1 MLVPVS
7 SSKRATRRLAALARV
22 CVLLAWAVPAAA
34 QGLVEDVL
42 VHGNHTTPT
51 DQVLALAGLSA
62 GQPMAATRLADVER
76 RLRESGRFAD
86 VSVQVRQRSLDPAG
100 PVMVVIVVTERA
112 GVSDRVLSPGLA
124 RRLRAALMLGPIL
137 QYDDGYGATYGL
149 RPALVDRPWRNL
161 NISAPLTWGG
171 ERRAAVEAAQTLTGP
186 VRGQLRAG
194 GGIDRRVNPFYDVAD
209 TRRSGWVRADL
220 SLTSWWRVSGD
231 VRRSLVRFAD
241 TDARQWSGGVATVVD
256 PRADDYATALGM
268 RAGAGVDWLQLDGR
282 WAPPLRRTNA
292 DVAVS
297 LPLIRWVTVR
307 PTAPPADGDEDGDAG
322 GGSGS
327 GAGRSVVLALRARTT
342 RASAPL
348 PAWEQA
354 LLGGALNLRGV
365 RPGAAVGDN
374 ATAVSAEL
382 RFAGGLTPLA
392 RAGLRAFLD
401 GAAVS
406 PAGVRLRDEALT
418 WGAGGGL
425 FLQLGGRTASLDVGW
440 PLGGGRPRLHV
451 QFGGGL
457 GR

>member
-1 MLVPVS
+1 ML
-7 SSKRATRRLAALARV
+7 RAVVRI
-22 CVLLAWAVPAAA
+22 VLLLVWAGAASA
-34 QGLVEDVL
+34 QGVVEAVL

-51 DQVLALAGLSA
+51 DQVLTLAGITP
-62 GQPMAATRLADVER
+62 GQTATAALVAEVER
-76 RLRESGRFAD
+76 RLRDSGRFAD
-86 VSVQVRQRSLDPAG
+86 VTVQTRLRSLDEAG
-100 PVMVVIVVTERA
+100 PILLVILVVERP
-112 GVSDRVLSPGLA
+112 GVSDAELEPGLA

-137 QYDDGYGATYGL
+137 QYDDGYGATYGV
-149 RPALVDRPWRNL
+149 RPTLVDRPWRSMNL
-161 NISAPLTWGG
+161 SVPLTWGG
-171 ERRAAVEAAQTLTGP
+171 ERKAAIEAAQTLTGP

-220 SLTSWWRVSGD
+220 SPTSWWRVSGT

-241 TDARQWSGGVATVVD
+241 TDARQWTGGVSSVID
-256 PRADDYATALGM
+256 PQADDYATTLGM

-282 WAPPLRRTNA
+282 SVPPIRRTRA

-297 LPLIRWVTVR
+297 LPLLTRVAVR
-307 PTAPPADGDEDGDAG
+307 STAPPPDVDEDGDGDTGGASG
-322 GGSGS
+322 GGP
-327 GAGRSVVLALRARTT
+327 GRSVVLALRARTT

-440 PLGGGRPRLHV
+440 PLSGGRPRLHF
-451 QFGGGL
+451 QFGVGP

>member
-1 MLVPVS
+1 ML
-7 SSKRATRRLAALARV
+7 RALLRVALV
-22 CVLLAWAVPAAA
+22 FLWAGSASA
-34 QGLVEDVL
+34 QGVVEVVL

-51 DQVLALAGLSA
+51 DQVLALADLTP
-62 GQPMAATRLADVER
+62 GQPATAALVAQVER

-149 RPALVDRPWRNL
+149 RPTLVDRPWRNL

-171 ERRAAVEAAQTLTGP
+171 ERKAAIEAAQTLTGP
-186 VRGQLRAG
+186 LRGQLRAG

-220 SLTSWWRVSGD
+220 SPTNWWRVSGD
-231 VRRSLVRFAD
+231 VRRSLVRFAG
-241 TDARQWSGGVATVVD
+241 TDARQWSGGVATVFD

-268 RAGAGVDWLQLDGR
+268 RAGAGVAWLQLDGR
-282 WAPPLRRTNA
+282 SVPPIRRTSA

-297 LPLIRWVTVR
+297 LPLIRLVTVR
-307 PTAPPADGDEDGDAG
+307 STAPPADGDEDGDGDADQDAG

-327 GAGRSVVLALRARTT
+327 GSVRSVVLALRARTT

-374 ATAVSAEL
+374 ATAVSAEV

-406 PAGVRLRDEALT
+406 PAGVWLRDEALT

-440 PLGGGRPRLHV
+440 PLSGGRPRLHV
-451 QFGGGL
+451 QFGVGL

>member
-1 MLVPVS
+1 ML
-7 SSKRATRRLAALARV
+7 RALLRVALV
-22 CVLLAWAVPAAA
+22 FLWAGSASA
-34 QGLVEDVL
+34 QGVVEVVL

-51 DQVLALAGLSA
+51 DQVLALADLTP
-62 GQPMAATRLADVER
+62 GQPATAALVAQVER

-149 RPALVDRPWRNL
+149 RPTLVDRPWRNL

-171 ERRAAVEAAQTLTGP
+171 ERKAAIEAAQTLTGP
-186 VRGQLRAG
+186 LRGQLRAG
-194 GGIDRRVNPFYDVAD
+194 GGIDRRINPFYDVAD

-220 SLTSWWRVSGD
+220 SPTSWWRVSGD
-231 VRRSLVRFAD
+231 VRRSLVRFAG
-241 TDARQWSGGVATVVD
+241 TDARQWSGGVATVFD

-282 WAPPLRRTNA
+282 SVPPIRRTSA
-292 DVAVS
+292 DIAVS
-297 LPLIRWVTVR
+297 LPLIRLVTVR
-307 PTAPPADGDEDGDAG
+307 STAPPADGDEDGDGDADQDAG

-327 GAGRSVVLALRARTT
+327 GSVRSVVLALRARTT

-374 ATAVSAEL
+374 ATAVSAEV

-440 PLGGGRPRLHV
+440 PLSGGRPRLHV
-451 QFGGGL
+451 QFGVGL

>member
-1 MLVPVS
+1 ML
-7 SSKRATRRLAALARV
+7 RALLRVALV
-22 CVLLAWAVPAAA
+22 FLWAGSASA
-34 QGLVEDVL
+34 QGVVEVVL

-51 DQVLALAGLSA
+51 DRVLALADLTP
-62 GQPMAATRLADVER
+62 GQPATAALVAQVER

-86 VSVQVRQRSLDPAG
+86 VTVQVRQRSLDPAG
-100 PVMVVIVVTERA
+100 PVMVVIVVKERA

-149 RPALVDRPWRNL
+149 RPTLVDRPWRNL

-171 ERRAAVEAAQTLTGP
+171 GRKAAIEAAQTLTGP
-186 VRGQLRAG
+186 LRGQLRAG
-194 GGIDRRVNPFYDVAD
+194 GGIDRRINPFYDVAD

-220 SLTSWWRVSGD
+220 SPTSWWRVSGD
-231 VRRSLVRFAD
+231 VRRSLVRFAG
-241 TDARQWSGGVATVVD
+241 TDARQWSGGVATVFD

-282 WAPPLRRTNA
+282 SVPPIRRTSA

-297 LPLIRWVTVR
+297 LPLIRLVTVR
-307 PTAPPADGDEDGDAG
+307 STAPPADGDEDGDGDAGQNAG

-327 GAGRSVVLALRARTT
+327 GSVRSVVLALRARTT

-374 ATAVSAEL
+374 ATAVSAEV

-425 FLQLGGRTASLDVGW
+425 FLQIGGRTASLDVGW
-440 PLGGGRPRLHV
+440 PLSGGRPRLHV
-451 QFGGGL
+451 QFGVGL

>member
-1 MLVPVS
+1 ML
-7 SSKRATRRLAALARV
+7 RALLRVALV
-22 CVLLAWAVPAAA
+22 FLWAGSASA
-34 QGLVEDVL
+34 QGVVEVVL

-51 DQVLALAGLSA
+51 DQVLALADLTP
-62 GQPMAATRLADVER
+62 GQPATAALVAQVER

-149 RPALVDRPWRNL
+149 RPTLVDRPWRNL

-171 ERRAAVEAAQTLTGP
+171 ERKAAIEAAQTLTGP
-186 VRGQLRAG
+186 LRGQLRAG

-220 SLTSWWRVSGD
+220 SPTSWWRVSGD
-231 VRRSLVRFAD
+231 VRRSLVRFAG
-241 TDARQWSGGVATVVD
+241 TDARQWSGGVATVFD

-268 RAGAGVDWLQLDGR
+268 RAGAGVAWLQLDGR
-282 WAPPLRRTNA
+282 SVPPIRRTSA

-297 LPLIRWVTVR
+297 LPLIRLVTVR
-307 PTAPPADGDEDGDAG
+307 STAPPADGDEDGDGDADQDAG

-327 GAGRSVVLALRARTT
+327 GSVRSVVLALRARTT

-374 ATAVSAEL
+374 ATAVSAEV

-440 PLGGGRPRLHV
+440 PLSGGRPRLHV
-451 QFGGGL
+451 QFGVGL

>member
-1 MLVPVS
+1 ML
-7 SSKRATRRLAALARV
+7 RALLRVALV
-22 CVLLAWAVPAAA
+22 FLWAGSASA
-34 QGLVEDVL
+34 QGVVEVVL

-51 DQVLALAGLSA
+51 DQVLALADLTP
-62 GQPMAATRLADVER
+62 GQPATAALVAQVER

-149 RPALVDRPWRNL
+149 RPTLVDRPWRNL

-171 ERRAAVEAAQTLTGP
+171 ERKAAIEAAQTLTGP
-186 VRGQLRAG
+186 LRGQLRAG
-194 GGIDRRVNPFYDVAD
+194 GGIDRRINPFYDVAD

-220 SLTSWWRVSGD
+220 SPTSWWRVSGD
-231 VRRSLVRFAD
+231 VRRSLVRFAG
-241 TDARQWSGGVATVVD
+241 TDARQWSGGVATVFD

-282 WAPPLRRTNA
+282 SVPPIRRTSA

-297 LPLIRWVTVR
+297 LPLIRLVTVR
-307 PTAPPADGDEDGDAG
+307 STAPPADGDEDGDGDADQDAG

-327 GAGRSVVLALRARTT
+327 GSVRSVVLALRARTT

-374 ATAVSAEL
+374 ATAVSAEV

-440 PLGGGRPRLHV
+440 PLSGGRPRLHV
-451 QFGGGL
+451 QFGVGL

>member
-1 MLVPVS
+1 ML
-7 SSKRATRRLAALARV
+7 RALLRVALV
-22 CVLLAWAVPAAA
+22 FLWAGSASA
-34 QGLVEDVL
+34 QGVVEVVL

-51 DQVLALAGLSA
+51 DQVLALADLTP
-62 GQPMAATRLADVER
+62 GQPATAALVAQVER

-149 RPALVDRPWRNL
+149 RPTLVDRPWRNL

-171 ERRAAVEAAQTLTGP
+171 ERKAAIEAARTLTDP
-186 VRGQLRAG
+186 LRGQLRAG

-220 SLTSWWRVSGD
+220 SPTSWWRVSGD
-231 VRRSLVRFAD
+231 VRRSLVRFAG
-241 TDARQWSGGVATVVD
+241 TDARQWAGGVATVFD

-282 WAPPLRRTNA
+282 SVPPIRRTSA

-297 LPLIRWVTVR
+297 LPLIRLVTVR
-307 PTAPPADGDEDGDAG
+307 STAPPADGDEDGDGDADQDAG

-327 GAGRSVVLALRARTT
+327 GSVRSVVLALRARTT
-342 RASAPL
+342 RASAQL

-374 ATAVSAEL
+374 VTAVSAEV

-440 PLGGGRPRLHV
+440 PLSGGRPRLHV
-451 QFGGGL
+451 QFGVGL